1 MQMCMECTH
10 VYTHAHI
17 YTHTYTHTNRY
28 THKHMHTYTHIYTC
42 THIPSHTYTH
52 RCVHTCI
59 HTCTHIHIHKQI
71 HTKTRVHILTY
82 IYTHTHTYPYTHTYT
97 HRCVHTCRC
106 AWTHTEH
113 TPGLAGPRPG
123 AEPLIP
129 RPPSLAK
136 HVLQEVTPREDTGA
150 LPRHAGTHLREVP
163 AGAQALAS
171 ALGLSSLPGP
181 STTDLVTLS
190 PRNPSEPSHPM
201 GAGSYPQGDGFAQ
214 CPHLALETCGSAR
227 ATAAQPRAS
236 TPVHHP
242 GPWCP
247 QPCDLCTL
255 CEKSPGLHSP
265 CVHREPNIRCPEKEC
280 YLGEGQAPRQ
290 AGTVSLHLCRVAVG
304 AEQPVITATGARHRG
319 PRPRGQAQVP
329 EVQTHPAA
337 ETGALWA
344 RAGAGPGQGRVA

>member
-1 MQMCMECTH
+1 M
-10 VYTHAHI
+10 YT
-17 YTHTYTHTNRY
+17 
-28 THKHMHTYTHIYTC
+28 HMHTYTHM
-42 THIPSHTYTH
+42 HIHTRTDKHMHTYSHTYIHMHTH
-52 RCVHTCI
+52 TL
-59 HTCTHIHIHKQI
+59 THIHTQVCAHM
-71 HTKTRVHILTY
+71 
-82 IYTHTHTYPYTHTYT
+82 YTHMYTHTYT
-97 HRCVHTCRC
+97 QTDTHKNTCAHTHIHIYTYTHIPLHTYIHTQVC
-106 AWTHTEH
+106 AHMQMCLECTQTHTEH

-181 STTDLVTLS
+181 STTHLVTLS
-190 PRNPSEPSHPM
+190 PRNPSEPSHPV
-201 GAGSYPQGDGFAQ
+201 GAGSCLSYPRGDGFAQ

-255 CEKSPGLHSP
+255 CEKSLGLHSP